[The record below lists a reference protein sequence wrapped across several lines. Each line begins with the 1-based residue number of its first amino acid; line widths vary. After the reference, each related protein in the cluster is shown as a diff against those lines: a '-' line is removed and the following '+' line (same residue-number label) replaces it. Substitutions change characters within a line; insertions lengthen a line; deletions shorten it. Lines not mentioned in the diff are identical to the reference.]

1 MSKKVVILST
11 SIRPNSNSDILPEE
25 FARGAKENGN
35 EVEKLSLV
43 GKELQFCRGC
53 LICQKTGKCIIKDDA
68 NEIAE
73 KVKNADVVV
82 FATPVY
88 YYAMSGQMK
97 TLIDRMNCL
106 FSSDY
111 RFKDVYLIA
120 SAADID
126 KSAFDGTI
134 KEVEGWIACFSK
146 VEFKDTL
153 YGVGLG
159 GPGEAKN
166 NSKILKQA
174 YEMGKTV

>member
-11 SIRPNSNSDILPEE
+11 SIRPNSNSDILAKE

-35 EVEKLSLV
+35 EVETVSLV

-53 LICQKTGKCIIKDDA
+53 LVCQKTGKCIIKDDA

-106 FSSDY
+106 FSSNY
-111 RFKDVYLIA
+111 HFRDVYLIA
-120 SAADID
+120 SAADTD
-126 KSAFDGTI
+126 KSALDGTI

-146 VEFKDTL
+146 VEFKDTI

-159 GPGEAKN
+159 DPGEAKN
-166 NSKILKQA
+166 YSKILKQA

>member
-11 SIRPNSNSDILPEE
+11 SIRPNSNSDILAKE

-35 EVEKLSLV
+35 EVETVSLV

-53 LICQKTGKCIIKDDA
+53 LVCQKTGKCIIKDDA

-106 FSSDY
+106 FSSNY
-111 RFKDVYLIA
+111 HFRDVYLIA
-120 SAADID
+120 SAADTD
-126 KSAFDGTI
+126 KSALDGTI
-134 KEVEGWIACFSK
+134 KEVEGWVACFSK
-146 VEFKDTL
+146 VEFKDTI

-159 GPGEAKN
+159 SPGEAKN

-174 YEMGKTV
+174 YEMEKTV

>member
-11 SIRPNSNSDILPEE
+11 SIRPNSNSDILAEE

-35 EVEKLSLV
+35 KVEKLSLV

-53 LICQKTGKCIIKDDA
+53 LACQKTGKCIIKDDA

-106 FSSDY
+106 FSSNY
-111 RFKDVYLIA
+111 HFI
-120 SAADID
+120 
-126 KSAFDGTI
+126 
-134 KEVEGWIACFSK
+134 
-146 VEFKDTL
+146 
-153 YGVGLG
+153 
-159 GPGEAKN
+159 
-166 NSKILKQA
+166 
-174 YEMGKTV
+174 